1 MWGTPAEIETRNR
14 IILTMSAYAY
24 EFENDPIIS
33 DGEFDDLCKKI
44 NLQIKTGNSNM
55 DKWWQ
60 ENFDP
65 STGQWIRK
73 HPELDRINQLCKEY
87 RERRDKTK

>member
-1 MWGTPAEIETRNR
+1 MWGTPAGVETRNR